1 MKKIAKVQRYLT
13 YAQIVEVQ
21 KRVDNLARK
30 LEHVKMHAV
39 LIQLVTK
46 VEDVSFLLDDA
57 IVEVE
62 DNV

>member
-30 LEHVKMHAV
+30 LEHVKMRAV